1 MPKTSGKTMKT
12 GRSGSD
18 SDHSGSSRSSS
29 SGKKGRSRKATAAK
43 PTKRAEVFPPRPSPG
58 HPNQMP
64 KPELRAKM
72 LAAVLAREG
81 TRVANVSEV
90 EVDTYYLVIA
100 KNRKDQQV
108 AYCLKATGVSGN
120 KASFY
125 MRDFRAA
132 GFGYK
137 PASLM
142 APASFIYKITPELM
156 ATLEAGGMWFNE
168 EEYHV

>member
-1 MPKTSGKTMKT
+1 MPKSSGKTMKT

-18 SDHSGSSRSSS
+18 SDYSGSSRSSS
-29 SGKKGRSRKATAAK
+29 SGKKGRSRKATTA
-43 PTKRAEVFPPRPSPG
+43 KRADVFPPRPSPG

-72 LAAVLAREG
+72 LAAVLARDG

-90 EVDTYYLVIA
+90 TVDTYYLVIA
-100 KNRKDQQV
+100 KNRKNQLV

-142 APASFIYKITPELM
+142 ATASFIYKITPELM

-168 EEYHV
+168 GEYSI

>member
-1 MPKTSGKTMKT
+1 MPKSSGKTMKT
-12 GRSGSD
+12 GRSESD
-18 SDHSGSSRSSS
+18 SDYSGSSRSSS
-29 SGKKGRSRKATAAK
+29 SGKKGRSRKAT
-43 PTKRAEVFPPRPSPG
+43 TGKRADVFPPRPSPG

-81 TRVANVSEV
+81 TRVSNVSEV
-90 EVDTYYLVIA
+90 AVDTYYLVIA
-100 KNRKDQQV
+100 KNRKNQPV

-125 MRDFRAA
+125 MRDFRSA

-142 APASFIYKITPELM
+142 ATATFIYKITPELM

-168 EEYHV
+168 GEYSI